1 MTILAFLMLPMHVNG
16 AIYSY
21 ISRSEY
27 SSSLSVYH
35 YTVESWE
42 DETSQANPCFGGSGC
57 TLWIAHRH
65 DESGNPGTTYNAKLD
80 SNTAPEMTKVRTV
93 GELGQIYKRYWSLP
107 LSGTLEHTG
116 SKVPNECV
124 GIFYRVA
131 VPPVGLAYAQ
141 LLPGSICGVAPPPAG
156 VCGFTDLS
164 DIVLDHGT
172 INLDESSSSRVEKSI
187 EVQCSVAS
195 NLKLVIATGEQ
206 GKLVL
211 SGGEGA
217 GFYSSLT
224 LDGMYANDGVVL
236 SNVGPAGR
244 RVTLVSNLH
253 AGTGSG
259 VFTGS
264 AVMILAIP

>member
-1 MTILAFLMLPMHVNG
+1 M
-16 AIYSY
+16 
-21 ISRSEY
+21 
-27 SSSLSVYH
+27 
-35 YTVESWE
+35 
-42 DETSQANPCFGGSGC
+42 
-57 TLWIAHRH
+57 
-65 DESGNPGTTYNAKLD
+65 
-80 SNTAPEMTKVRTV
+80 
-93 GELGQIYKRYWSLP
+93 
-107 LSGTLEHTG
+107 
-116 SKVPNECV
+116 
-124 GIFYRVA
+124 
-131 VPPVGLAYAQ
+131 
-141 LLPGSICGVAPPPAG
+141 
-156 VCGFTDLS
+156 
-164 DIVLDHGT
+164 LDHGT